1 MMDRVVWYPIG
12 GNSVN
17 LEFVDDL
24 FRFGAISNLFWVAF
38 LARGNHSKL
47 AYSYITIATMIS
59 CICFLITS
67 AYDENALFGPFGYL
81 MAFVS
86 RLVVVLTWLFSI
98 NALSDNFKIGPL
110 YLLVLGVYCIRSI
123 VFQLDIIPHDVFGI
137 ISYVMRA
144 TIYVFIIYKVFTER
158 SGDLLEK
165 RRTFRIWF
173 MFLITFGPVIFTLNR
188 IFISDTIYID
198 DVSLLE
204 SIAIFFASS
213 FLLFHSIRPQEKY
226 PFEAGDSSV
235 PGMSANGTMTDGH
248 TELLAADKHNL
259 TILKT
264 KMDAGLYREPGL
276 TVAKLADTIKIQ
288 EHRLRK
294 LINRYLGYRNISQYL
309 NDYRVDEAKNRLSDM
324 NERHVP
330 ILTIAMETGYRSLR
344 PFNRAFK
351 NRTGHT
357 PSEYRKKHLGAQ
369 TGSVTH
375 ATAIES

>member
-1 MMDRVVWYPIG
+1 M
-12 GNSVN
+12 
-17 LEFVDDL
+17 EFVDDL

-47 AYSYITIATMIS
+47 AYSYLTIATMIS

-81 MAFVS
+81 VAFAS

-110 YLLVLGVYCIRSI
+110 YLLVLGIYCIRSI
-123 VFQLDIIPHDVFGI
+123 VFQLDIIPHDVFAVT
-137 ISYVMRA
+137 SYVMRA
-144 TIYVFIIYKVFTER
+144 TIYVFILYKVFTER

-165 RRTFRIWF
+165 RRKFRIWF
-173 MFLITFGPVIFTLNR
+173 MFLITFGPAIFTLNR
-188 IFISDTIYID
+188 IFISDTLYVD

-204 SIAIFFASS
+204 SIVVFFGSS

-235 PGMSANGTMTDGH
+235 PDMSFNGTLPDGH

-259 TILKT
+259 TILKE
-264 KMDAGLYREPGL
+264 KMEAGLYREPGL
-276 TVAKLADTIKIQ
+276 TVAKIADTIKIQ

-294 LINRYLGYRNISQYL
+294 LINRHLGYRNISQYL
-309 NDYRVDEAKNRLSDM
+309 NDYRVDEAKNRLSDI

-330 ILTIAMETGYRSLR
+330 ILTIAMEAGYVSLR

-351 NRTGHT
+351 NRTGRT
-357 PSEYRKKHLGAQ
+357 PSAYREEYLGAQ
-369 TGSVTH
+369 SSSSNNTH
-375 ATAIES
+375 SIRP